1 MHLFFLGNSSTTL
14 ISSSKSG
21 SMIATPNSHSRQWH
35 PFFSGS
41 FPQDLSHL
49 WASLSMTIGLES
61 YIICWLQPVLF
72 YCLAY
77 IFLTEE
83 ETVNVPFMHNMP
95 FSVVFY
101 YYIKRK
107 RTVCI
112 EILNLGLK
120 RDLRNPSLYASK
132 RALTSTS
139 TFSFPYTIIPC
150 FYTLDNG
157 H

>member
-1 MHLFFLGNSSTTL
+1 
-14 ISSSKSG
+14 
-21 SMIATPNSHSRQWH
+21 
-35 PFFSGS
+35 
-41 FPQDLSHL
+41 
-49 WASLSMTIGLES
+49 MTIRLES
-61 YIICWLQPVLF
+61 YIIFLMPIVQRVKAGDYSIWEGKSRSGSQSSFTCVQT
-72 YCLAY
+72 LAY

-83 ETVNVPFMHNMP
+83 ETVSVPFMHNMP
-95 FSVVFY
+95 FSVGFY

-139 TFSFPYTIIPC
+139 TFSFLITPMPLSDDIKCSHHTHASI
-150 FYTLDNG
+150 G
-157 H
+157 